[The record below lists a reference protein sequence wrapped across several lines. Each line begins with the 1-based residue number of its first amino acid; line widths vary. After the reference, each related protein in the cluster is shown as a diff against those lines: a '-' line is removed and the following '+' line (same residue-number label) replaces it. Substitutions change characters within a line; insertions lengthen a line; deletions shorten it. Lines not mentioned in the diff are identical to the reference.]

1 MGSGRALW
9 FGGAG
14 FSGAAELLRVRER
27 PLVPWGVAA
36 VLRRGAGR
44 RGPALR
50 CGFAAFS
57 RMAGGGGGALRR
69 GPGRQADGGS
79 GSQGAAILFGAGPG
93 YLPGGVAPVPVAGG
107 RHYAAPARITMGG
120 RRLGLGRPRARL
132 IGCLTDMVCCR
143 AAVFVGAGRVWA
155 FSVQAGANGK
165 ATLRRRAGWSGRFP
179 FRLAR
184 VERRRSG
191 AARGGRG
198 CRSAK
203 RRKLL

>member
-1 MGSGRALW
+1 MAPGLMGSGRALW

-44 RGPALR
+44 RGAGVALWVCR
-50 CGFAAFS
+50 LFANG
-57 RMAGGGGGALRR
+57 RGRRR
-69 GPGRQADGGS
+69 GPSARPWATGGWRV
-79 GSQGAAILFGAGPG
+79 GLAGCRHLVWRWPG
-93 YLPGGVAPVPVAGG
+93 VFAGG